1 MASSAKG
8 RACKPTPGGLRDATG
23 VLKWGPLFSSDGGPM
38 TGPDGKE
45 TQPGTRPPDT
55 DRTSPAGANS
65 DTARR
70 AAAARHLEEQLD
82 EALADS
88 FPASDPVSFV
98 TSQTE
103 EDWADEPPP
112 PKPGS

>member
-1 MASSAKG
+1 M
-8 RACKPTPGGLRDATG
+8 P
-23 VLKWGPLFSSDGGPM
+23 
-38 TGPDGKE
+38 GPDSKD
-45 TQPGTRPPDT
+45 TQPGARPPDA
-55 DRTSPAGANS
+55 D
-65 DTARR
+65 R
-70 AAAARHLEEQLD
+70 AARERAARHLEEQLD

-103 EDWADEPPP
+103 EDWADD